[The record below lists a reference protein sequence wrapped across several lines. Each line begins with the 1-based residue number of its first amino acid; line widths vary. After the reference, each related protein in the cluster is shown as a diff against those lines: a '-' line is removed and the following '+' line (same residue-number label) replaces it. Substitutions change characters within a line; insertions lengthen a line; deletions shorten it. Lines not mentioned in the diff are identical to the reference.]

1 MHPSL
6 PTRPTFDIVP
16 KDEVAPNGKP
26 AKKMTSSQRETEALK
41 GGPEAIAGMQG
52 TNADSVKNR
61 RAIRMANLSAA
72 QKLKAELAGGGQG
85 EGEGDGDEPVTIER
99 ADEEEKEQMAPEDAR
114 AVLEEQGEDEGLD
127 EDVVAPAIGT
137 DEEKG
142 EASVPLNGEETME
155 ADDGE
160 NDAMDGIDGT
170 NGRGGTD
177 EIDAAPP
184 AKKRGKRGRKRH
196 AEHDEDQTLDG
207 SDVEAPPNPEADQP
221 VPKKKL
227 KLNADGTVEGYVDD
241 VR

>member
-1 MHPSL
+1 
-6 PTRPTFDIVP
+6 
-16 KDEVAPNGKP
+16 
-26 AKKMTSSQRETEALK
+26 
-41 GGPEAIAGMQG
+41 
-52 TNADSVKNR
+52 
-61 RAIRMANLSAA
+61 
-72 QKLKAELAGGGQG
+72 
-85 EGEGDGDEPVTIER
+85 
-99 ADEEEKEQMAPEDAR
+99 
-114 AVLEEQGEDEGLD
+114 
-127 EDVVAPAIGT
+127 
-137 DEEKG
+137 
-142 EASVPLNGEETME
+142 
-155 ADDGE
+155 
-160 NDAMDGIDGT
+160 MDGIDGT